1 MEKQIGY
8 GEMVFKKQFDV
19 KLKDGSTERKE
30 CIQKRYYKVKKRGTS
45 FTVHRINTL
54 QLNSLKSTPGVI
66 NMQPEVVKY
75 FTGYRQSMTQ
85 KMIDRMNANKSAIPV
100 KKKSWFE
107 IIIDFFKSLFPK
119 KHIKTLDQVEDRLKT

>member
-1 MEKQIGY
+1 
-8 GEMVFKKQFDV
+8 
-19 KLKDGSTERKE
+19 
-30 CIQKRYYKVKKRGTS
+30 
-45 FTVHRINTL
+45 
-54 QLNSLKSTPGVI
+54 
-66 NMQPEVVKY
+66 MQPEVVKY